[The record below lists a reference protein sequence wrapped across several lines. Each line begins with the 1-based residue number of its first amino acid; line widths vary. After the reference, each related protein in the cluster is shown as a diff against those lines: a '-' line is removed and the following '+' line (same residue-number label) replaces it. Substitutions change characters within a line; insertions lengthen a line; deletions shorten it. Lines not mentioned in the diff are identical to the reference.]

1 MVVYR
6 FTEESRL
13 AIIKKG
19 AEDLQAVKL
28 SPSAAEAKNHAL
40 KARHAAEA
48 KKSQT
53 LSRQSLSASKT
64 EKFVA
69 KMQAQRVK
77 GLKEGYQML
86 CAKHKAAITQLEG
99 ARYKSIKTTAK
110 HRGGRGRKKQNGN
123 APQGSEGN
131 LEADKA

>member
-13 AIIKKG
+13 AIIEKG

-28 SPSAAEAKNHAL
+28 SPSAAEAKNHPL
-40 KARHAAEA
+40 KVRHAAEA

-64 EKFVA
+64 ERFVA

-77 GLKEGYQML
+77 GLEEGY
-86 CAKHKAAITQLEG
+86 
-99 ARYKSIKTTAK
+99 
-110 HRGGRGRKKQNGN
+110 
-123 APQGSEGN
+123 
-131 LEADKA
+131 